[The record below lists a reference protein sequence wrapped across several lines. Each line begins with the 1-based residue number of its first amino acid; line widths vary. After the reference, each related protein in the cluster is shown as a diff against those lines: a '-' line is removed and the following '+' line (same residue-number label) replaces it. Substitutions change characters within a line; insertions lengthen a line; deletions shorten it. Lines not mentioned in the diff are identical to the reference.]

1 MKKFLEK
8 NNLMLQYLYKFL
20 DDDGQFDELKEMAE
34 GGDIDFGTVNV
45 IGYKFDVNDYITV
58 FVWYEDDSSE
68 TGVAFEE
75 FIISFYEFNKFM
87 EENNYEI

>member
-20 DDDGQFDELKEMAE
+20 DDDGQFDELKEMADE
-34 GGDIDFGTVNV
+34 GDIDFDTVNV

-58 FVWYEDDSSE
+58 FVWYEDNCSE
-68 TGVAFEE
+68 TGVGFEE
-75 FIISFYEFNKFM
+75 FTISFYEFNKFM